1 MGDERHQAY
10 IVIHGPG
17 HDGTTL
23 PLREGITS
31 FGRLPSNDVILL
43 GDLVSRHHSRI
54 TFFEGR
60 ATLQDLGSH
69 NGSWV
74 NGERVTSRVMK
85 PGDLA
90 RVGNFRIAFHAGAVQ
105 PNKPGYDE
113 TTAAEKSSSNTSSA
127 QQPMQPSRSVLIR
140 EIEQARSGEA
150 GGARALHLL
159 YRASD
164 ALARAVDVK
173 SYMVDILSLTLEQI
187 PGDLAAYVATDD
199 TTPGASGARS
209 ERLRAEPGARAS
221 TERAPEIIAAV
232 GPSGE
237 ISDALVSTSVVRWV
251 TTKNFPVT
259 TDDVAADL
267 RFGGPPS
274 GQSGP
279 NAVMCV
285 PVTGEAGVLGALYV
299 ARNTGERSG
308 GPFADAE
315 LDALS
320 AIAHLAIVGI
330 ERAEARHSEVA
341 RGATKDALAR
351 FLSPDVVE
359 LYTRHRG
366 PKLEP
371 KTATVLVADIQGLT
385 GAIERIA
392 MDQVTEFLSRYVSQ
406 LEEIVHRQHG
416 TIDRVVGS
424 QIIATFGAPFSHG
437 NDAAR
442 AVAAATEMR
451 AAVDALVKQR
461 PSFSNRRLSLGLE
474 TGWLLAGLVGT
485 GDRLTYTIAGDPVH
499 TAVRLE
505 SSAAPGAIL
514 IGEATVSAVQSLFE
528 VKKLGVAQVRGRTE
542 PIRVYEVVGR
552 KTARR

>member
-1 MGDERHQAY
+1 MQPVGDERHQAY

-74 NGERVTSRVMK
+74 NGERVSSRVLK
-85 PGDLA
+85 EGDVA
-90 RVGNFRIAFHAGAVQ
+90 RVGNFRVAFHVGAVQ
-105 PNKPGYDE
+105 ANRSTGYDE
-113 TTAAEKSSSNTSSA
+113 TTAAEKSSSAPS
-127 QQPMQPSRSVLIR
+127 PPQPSRSVLIR
-140 EIEQARSGEA
+140 EIEQAKSGEA

-164 ALARAVDVK
+164 ALARAVDVN
-173 SYMVDILSLTLEQI
+173 SYMIDILTLALEQI
-187 PGDLAAYVATDD
+187 PADLAAYVAC
-199 TTPGASGARS
+199 
-209 ERLRAEPGARAS
+209 EEPSPRV
-221 TERAPEIIAAV
+221 IAAV

-237 ISDALVSTSVVRWV
+237 LSNPPVSMSVVRWV
-251 TTKNFPVT
+251 TSKNFPVT
-259 TDDVAADL
+259 TEDVHSDL

-274 GQSGP
+274 GQHGPSG
-279 NAVMCV
+279 VMCV
-285 PVTGEAGVLGALYV
+285 PVASERGVLGALYV
-299 ARNTGERSG
+299 ARSTSERSG

-320 AIAHLAIVGI
+320 AIAHLSVVGI
-330 ERAEARHSEVA
+330 ERAEARRSELL

-359 LYTRHRG
+359 LLTRHRG

-385 GAIERIA
+385 GSIERVA
-392 MDQVTEFLSRYVSQ
+392 MDLVTDFLSRYVSDAQ
-406 LEEIVHRQHG
+406 EIVHRNKG
-416 TIDRVVGS
+416 TIDRIVGS
-424 QIIATFGAPFSHG
+424 QLVATFGAPFSHG
-437 NDAAR
+437 NDAMR
-442 AVAAATEMR
+442 GVTAAIEMR

-461 PSFSNRRLSLGLE
+461 PSFANRRLSIGME
-474 TGWLLAGLVGT
+474 SGWLLAGLVGT
-485 GDRLTYTIAGDPVH
+485 GDRLTYTVAGDPVH
-499 TAVRLE
+499 AAMRLE

-514 IGEATVSAVQSLFE
+514 IGEATVSAVQQMFD

-552 KTARR
+552 KQARR